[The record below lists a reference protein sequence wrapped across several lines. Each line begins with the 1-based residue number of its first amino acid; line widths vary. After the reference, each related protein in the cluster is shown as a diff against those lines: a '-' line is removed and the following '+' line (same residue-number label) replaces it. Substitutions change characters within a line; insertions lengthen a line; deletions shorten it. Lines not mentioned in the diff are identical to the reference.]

1 MRITDV
7 IFFGLLTIMMLVV
20 LVVVAFGIDLPQ
32 WVSFWWV
39 LLIPVVLVKMIFPKS
54 KVTLWL
60 EKVRW

>member
-1 MRITDV
+1 MRITDI

-20 LVVVAFGIDLPQ
+20 LVVVAFGIDFPQ
-32 WVSFWWV
+32 WVAFWWV
-39 LLIPVVLVKMIFPKS
+39 LLIPVVLVKMLFPKS

>member
-20 LVVVAFGIDLPQ
+20 LVVVAFGIDFPQ
-32 WVSFWWV
+32 WVAFWWV
-39 LLIPVVLVKMIFPKS
+39 LLIPVVLVKMIFPRS